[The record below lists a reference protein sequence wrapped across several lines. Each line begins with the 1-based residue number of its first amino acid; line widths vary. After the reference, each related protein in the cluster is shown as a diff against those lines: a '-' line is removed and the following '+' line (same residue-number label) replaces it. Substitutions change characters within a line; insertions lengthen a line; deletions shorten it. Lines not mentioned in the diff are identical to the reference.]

1 MTSSNK
7 ALLRIRK
14 IRGSQSLAMANEED
28 FMTLGGFTAIATIV
42 KARISGGLNDKG
54 EQYID
59 ADMELEGKLLVFHY
73 GSLKDTLRQ
82 KTKAEV
88 IQIEFEEYPQENY
101 YGDDQTKY
109 A

>member
-59 ADMELEGKLLVFHY
+59 ADM
-73 GSLKDTLRQ
+73 S
-82 KTKAEV
+82 
-88 IQIEFEEYPQENY
+88 
-101 YGDDQTKY
+101 
-109 A
+109 